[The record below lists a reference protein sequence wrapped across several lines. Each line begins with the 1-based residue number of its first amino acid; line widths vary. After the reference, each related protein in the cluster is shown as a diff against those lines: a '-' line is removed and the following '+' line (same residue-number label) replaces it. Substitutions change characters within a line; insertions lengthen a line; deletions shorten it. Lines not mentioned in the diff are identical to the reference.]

1 MLSALILVFRE
12 VLEAALI
19 VTIVAAAT
27 RSVAARWRW
36 INAGIALGALGALL
50 VALLAGQ
57 IGELADGVGLE
68 LFNAGVLL
76 AAVGMIGWHVI
87 WMARHGRALAA
98 EMNTVGREVT
108 QGSRPLWALLL
119 VIALAVLRE
128 GSEVV
133 LFLYGLVLSGSG
145 SEQMAIG
152 AGAGLAVGIGLGLA
166 LYWGLLR
173 IPMRHFFSATN
184 GLLLLLA
191 AGLAAQAA
199 GFLNQADLLPTL
211 GRQLWDSSWLLTEQ
225 SLLGQTLHTLIGY
238 QARPMGV
245 QVLAYLITVVL
256 LISGMKLCQLKSVPA
271 SEAQSQA

>member
-27 RSVAARWRW
+27 RSVATRWRW
-36 INAGIALGALGALL
+36 IGAGIGAGVLGAIV
-50 VALLAGQ
+50 VALLAER

-68 LFNAGVLL
+68 LFNACVLL
-76 AAVGMIGWHVI
+76 AAVVMIGWHVI

-98 EMNTVGREVT
+98 EMTAIGSDVSR
-108 QGSRPLWALLL
+108 GSRSLWALLL
-119 VIALAVLRE
+119 VVALAVLRE

-133 LFLYGLVLSGSG
+133 LFLYGLSLGGAASG
-145 SEQMAIG
+145 QMAIG
-152 AGAGLAVGIGLGLA
+152 AAIGVIAGAAVGLA

-199 GFLNQADLLPTL
+199 GFLNQADLLPAL
-211 GRQLWDSSWLLTEQ
+211 GRQVWDSSSILSEQ
-225 SLLGQTLHTLIGY
+225 SLVGQTLHTLVGY

-245 QVLAYLITVVL
+245 QVLAYLVTAIAL
-256 LISGMKLCQLKSVPA
+256 FSGMKLCQPKLPVASRPA
-271 SEAQSQA
+271 

>member
-152 AGAGLAVGIGLGLA
+152 AGAGLAAGVGLGLA

>member
-27 RSVAARWRW
+27 RSVTTRWRW
-36 INAGIALGALGALL
+36 IGAGIAAGVLGAIV
-50 VALLAGQ
+50 VALLAER

-68 LFNAGVLL
+68 LFNACVLL
-76 AAVGMIGWHVI
+76 AAVVMIGWHVI

-98 EMNTVGREVT
+98 EMTAIGSDVSH
-108 QGSRPLWALLL
+108 GSRSLWALLL
-119 VIALAVLRE
+119 VVALAVLRE

-133 LFLYGLVLSGSG
+133 LFLYGLSLGG
-145 SEQMAIG
+145 AAAGQMAIG
-152 AGAGLAVGIGLGLA
+152 AAIGVIAGAGVGLA

-199 GFLNQADLLPTL
+199 GFLNQADLLPAL
-211 GRQLWDSSWLLTEQ
+211 GRQLWDSSSILSEQ
-225 SLLGQTLHTLIGY
+225 SLIGQTLHTLVGY

-245 QVLAYLITVVL
+245 QVLAYLVTAIAL
-256 LISGMKLCQLKSVPA
+256 FSGMKLCQPRSTAASRPA
-271 SEAQSQA
+271 